1 MNIFWKNCNENNLD
15 VFEKWIEKDNDFNAL
30 EFAISV
36 LTFRMKEKMT
46 KVQKRKNKLNFQICC
61 FWNSANGL
69 RHQAVGLVRGCSQ

>member
-15 VFEKWIEKDNDFNAL
+15 AFEKWIEKDNDFNAL

-46 KVQKRKNKLNFQICC
+46 KVQKSQKQIKLSDLLFLK
-61 FWNSANGL
+61 FSK
-69 RHQAVGLVRGCSQ
+69 

>member
-46 KVQKRKNKLNFQICC
+46 KVQKSQKQIKLSDLLFLK
-61 FWNSANGL
+61 FSKWASSSSSWFSL
-69 RHQAVGLVRGCSQ
+69 RL

>member
-1 MNIFWKNCNENNLD
+1 MD

-46 KVQKRKNKLNFQICC
+46 KVQKSQKQIKLSDLLFFEIQQMGFVIK
-61 FWNSANGL
+61 
-69 RHQAVGLVRGCSQ
+69 QLV